1 MAKLTGWRK
10 VASVIWRAPENPQIF
25 GAFECDARPLSAFIE
40 AARAA
45 GHHVTPTHL
54 VGRAVAHALHE
65 MPDLNTRFVAG
76 RAVPRRTVDI
86 FFITA
91 VEADRDL
98 SGVKVER
105 ADRKSAVALA
115 HELAD
120 RARGLKEGRD
130 PIFTRTK
137 RTGNA
142 LPRPILRQLL
152 RFSSWWTG
160 NLDRDFPALGLER
173 SPFGSAMVTSVGM
186 FGIPMGFAPLASF
199 FKVPLMVLAGEI
211 ADKPVAVD
219 GRVEVRPSIS
229 ITATIDH
236 RVADGWHISQVL
248 RHFRAYMADP
258 QAFELEMPAP
268 AAGAAGRA
276 GLESSAPAPGSPD
289 GGGTPGT

>member
-10 VASVIWRAPENPQIF
+10 VASAIWRAPENPQIF
-25 GAFECDARPLSAFIE
+25 GAFECDARPLSTFIE

-54 VGRAVAHALHE
+54 VGRAVARALFE
-65 MPDLNTRFVAG
+65 VPDLNTFLVAD
-76 RAVPRRTVDI
+76 RAVPRRSIDI

-91 VEADRDL
+91 VEGDRDL
-98 SGVKVER
+98 SGVKIAC
-105 ADRKSAVALA
+105 ADRKSAV
-115 HELAD
+115 ELARELAE
-120 RARGLKEGRD
+120 RARGLKAGRD
-130 PIFTRTK
+130 PAFTRTK

-142 LPRPILRQLL
+142 LPGPILRQVL

-160 NLDRDFPALGLER
+160 TLDRDFPALGLER

-186 FGIPMGFAPLASF
+186 FGIPTGFAPLASF

-219 GRVEVRPSIS
+219 GRVEVRPMIP

-236 RVADGWHISQVL
+236 RVVDGWHISQVL
-248 RHFRAYMADP
+248 RHFRAYLADP
-258 QAFELEMPAP
+258 AAFEPEVPTRPAP
-268 AAGAAGRA
+268 P
-276 GLESSAPAPGSPD
+276 PA
-289 GGGTPGT
+289 